1 MFAGLARFW
10 IMTSP
15 GDPGP
20 LPDEAP
26 VPAVAPAPEVG
37 RWHPLPSPQW
47 SELIRLHHRGVV
59 LSLVATG
66 FEFRAAEELAHEA
79 WARLIEKQQQGRLTE
94 LRLPGLAITQARFL
108 AWEDRRRQALQR
120 TRNVTA
126 TDGSADHLLVD
137 RNPDPEQRL
146 LSRQQARQAL
156 DVVARAP
163 ASTQRL
169 FCLLYAEP
177 TLPHADAARTLGLSV
192 QRVRQI
198 LCELRKDV
206 RAALEGDRT

>member
-1 MFAGLARFW
+1 MFAGLARWW
-10 IMTSP
+10 IMTLP

-20 LPDEAP
+20 QPEATA
-26 VPAVAPAPEVG
+26 PAVAPAAEGG

-47 SELIRLHHRGVV
+47 SELIHLHHRGVV

-79 WARLIEKQQQGRLTE
+79 WARLMEKQQQGRLTE
-94 LRLPGLAITQARFL
+94 LRLPGLAIAQARFL

-120 TRNVTA
+120 TRQVA
-126 TDGSADHLLVD
+126 PTDAAAEQQLVD
-137 RNPDPEQRL
+137 RHPDPEQRL
-146 LSRQQARQAL
+146 LNQQQARQAL
-156 DVVARAP
+156 EVVSRAP
-163 ASTQRL
+163 ASAQRL

-177 TLPHADAARTLGLSV
+177 TLPHADAARALGLSV

>member
-1 MFAGLARFW
+1 MFSGRARYW
-10 IMTSP
+10 VMTAP
-15 GDPGP
+15 GDPDP
-20 LPDEAP
+20 LPGEGA
-26 VPAVAPAPEVG
+26 VPAVAPAAEVG

-94 LRLPGLAITQARFL
+94 VRLPGLAITQARFL

-120 TRNVTA
+120 TRNVA
-126 TDGSADHLLVD
+126 VNDGAAEHLLVD

-146 LSRQQARQAL
+146 LSRQQVHQAL

-163 ASTQRL
+163 SSTQRL

-177 TLPHADAARTLGLSV
+177 TLPHADVARAMGLSV